1 MENEKLYF
9 VIRKDN
15 WTNGRVK
22 YNIMKE
28 KPFELSEATR
38 MLLAYEQLNDDK
50 EQKTYHLQL
59 VDLWNDSKKST
70 LEKEEQED
78 DRIPF

>member
-15 WTNGRVK
+15 WPNGRVK

-50 EQKTYHLQL
+50 DHTYHLL
-59 VDLWNDSKKST
+59 PLEEFLSNSKDTVVMANGSHNMDT
-70 LEKEEQED
+70 
-78 DRIPF
+78 I